1 MEQYI
6 LYARKSTDTEDK
18 QVLSIEA
25 QLSELR
31 KYAKDNNLTVIDELI
46 EKRTAKIP
54 GRPIFNDMI
63 TRIQNGEANGILAWH
78 PDRLARNS
86 IDGGQIVYLLDQTVL
101 NYLRFPMFQF
111 ENTSQGKFMLSI
123 MFGQSKYYVDS
134 LAENTKRGLR
144 AKLRNGEYPS
154 HAPFGYLNDVRTKT
168 IIIDKTYSV
177 LVKQAFEL
185 YARGDKKM
193 ADISA
198 FLKENGAITK
208 GGKTFKDDKVKWIL
222 QNPFYYG
229 HFRYCGELY
238 EGKHEPII
246 SKALYDKVQAVIA
259 KRGKVHKQYEPKVF
273 CGLLKCECGMS
284 ITASKIIKK
293 QKNGNRHEYIYY
305 HCSRKSK
312 VAKCYNLPVRSQVIE
327 TQAVALLKSF
337 VPQGNIVPVLDKMID
352 DDENSESDK
361 NFSVLATLREQIQ
374 TLAQKQRIL
383 LETYLDQDIDRQTFV
398 AKKSE
403 IMSEK
408 KTLEEKL
415 ANLQRNENCW
425 VKPMRNWLKSV
436 NSLCEISESRDFLAI
451 KNKLAEIYGSNL
463 FLKDK
468 TLIAKGE
475 KTLGAGSQKH
485 LFEGGQ
491 KGVFG
496 LYSALR
502 ELNQKIRLS
511 GGKIEDF
518 SDLVRGAG
526 IEPARPFGS
535 RHFKCRSATY
545 YDIRACTSII
555 YYIF

>member
-1 MEQYI
+1 MERYI

-31 KYAKDNNLTVIDELI
+31 KYAKDNNLTVIDELV
-46 EKRTAKIP
+46 EKRTAKMP
-54 GRPIFNDMI
+54 GRPIFNDMLV
-63 TRIQNGEANGILAWH
+63 RIQNSEANGILAWH

-86 IDGGQIVYLLDQTVL
+86 VDGGQIVYLLDQTSL
-101 NYLRFPMFQF
+101 NFLRFPMFQF

-123 MFGQSKYYVDS
+123 MFGQSKYYVDN

-193 ADISA
+193 ADISV

-229 HFRYCGELY
+229 HFLYCGELY

-259 KRGKVHKQYEPKVF
+259 KRGKVHKQYLPKVF

-305 HCSRKSK
+305 HCSHKSK
-312 VAKCYNLPVRSQVIE
+312 VVKCHNSPVRSEFIE
-327 TQAVALLKSF
+327 TQAVELLKSF
-337 VPQGNIVPVLDKMID
+337 VPQGNIVSALDKMIT
-352 DDENSESDK
+352 DDENGETDK
-361 NFSVLATLREQIQ
+361 NFSVVATLREQIQ
-374 TLAQKQRIL
+374 TLVVKQKIL

-403 IMSEK
+403 IMGEK
-408 KTLEEKL
+408 KTLDEQL

-425 VKPMRNWLKSV
+425 VKPMRNWLESV
-436 NSLCEISESRDFLAI
+436 NSLCEITESGDFLAI

-468 TLIAKGE
+468 TITPKGE
-475 KTLGAGSQKH
+475 KIAGGVSQKR
-485 LFEGGQ
+485 LFERGQ
-491 KGVFG
+491 KDVFG
-496 LYSALR
+496 LYSALQT
-502 ELNQKIRLS
+502 LNQKIRLS

-518 SDLVRGAG
+518 SDVVRMER
-526 IEPARPFGS
+526 IELSFLPWEG
-535 RHFKCRSATY
+535 
-545 YDIRACTSII
+545 SII
-555 YYIF
+555 AIIRHPLAGKDQSV